1 MIHADRR
8 YLAAKRSVDER
19 ALSRRVRDELLDAI
33 PAAPRIVEVG
43 CGTGVTV
50 PRLLSW
56 GVTDFDYRGI
66 DADAGVVAFAR
77 DVLPKELRRRGFDAT
92 STPFGGHVGG
102 ASFRFEV
109 GDALEELSSVSAD
122 LVVAQ
127 AFLDLVP
134 LEPTVEA
141 VETALSPGGLA
152 YFPITF
158 DGGTVFQPDHP
169 ADDDVERAYHAAIDD
184 DAGRDS
190 RAGRHLIDLLRERDG
205 SLVAVA
211 PSDWVVRPRDGT
223 YPADERFFLDR
234 ILGFVEEAV
243 EPGSAAADAA
253 ISGDAFG
260 DWLAARRRQLAD
272 GDLVYVA
279 HQYDLLYRTRP

>member
-1 MIHADRR
+1 MNHADRR

-77 DVLPKELRRRGFDAT
+77 DVLPKELRRRGYDAT
-92 STPFGGHVGG
+92 STPFGGRVGD
-102 ASFRFEV
+102 ASVRFEV

-134 LEPTVEA
+134 LEPAVEA

-260 DWLAARRRQLAD
+260 DWLATRRRQLAD

-279 HQYDLLYRTRP
+279 HQYDLLYRTQP